1 MKRITKIVIALILV
15 VSTLSG
21 CSDAFSDDQT
31 ERFYTYEELMIG
43 IPGNFGDQSAEY
55 WAAPLAFYYS
65 YGGHAVF
72 ATKKPREEVE
82 AEHPGM
88 TALEYAQD
96 FAKGT
101 TVTEPVEEK
110 DGLILFC
117 HTMTND
123 DGEVFSYLCSAYVST
138 SYYWLIQCS
147 CPSDMLSESREGMT
161 KILRSVTVQ

>member
-1 MKRITKIVIALILV
+1 MKRVAKIVIALILV

-21 CSDAFSDDQT
+21 CSAFSDDQT
-31 ERFYTYEELMIG
+31 ERFYNYEELMIG
-43 IPGNFGDQSAEY
+43 IPGNFGDQSTEY
-55 WAAPLAFYYS
+55 WAAQMEFFYS
-65 YGGHAVF
+65 YSSHAVF
-72 ATKKPREEVE
+72 ATKKSREEVE
-82 AEHPGM
+82 KDHPGM

-101 TVTEPVEEK
+101 TITEPVEEK

-123 DGEVFSYLCSAYVST
+123 SGTEFTYLCSAYVSK

-147 CPSDMLSESREGMT
+147 CPSDSFADSREGMT